1 MTALMR
7 AAQHGHLKVVKV
19 LVENDAILDIKFK
32 VRFFSAQLVLYKN
45 ALYSKVVMLLACIF
59 ICTYPSFLQKRKTAI
74 MYAIQGGGHKEVV
87 KELRTAGANVSI
99 KDKVRHHI
107 L

>member
-1 MTALMR
+1 MQSTF
-7 AAQHGHLKVVKV
+7 
-19 LVENDAILDIKFK
+19 FK
-32 VRFFSAQLVLYKN
+32 NIFSAQLVLYTN
-45 ALYSKVVMLLACIF
+45 ALYTKVVMLLACIF
-59 ICTYPSFLQKRKTAI
+59 ICTYPSFLKKRKTAL
-74 MYAIQGGGHKEVV
+74 MYAIQGGRYKEVV